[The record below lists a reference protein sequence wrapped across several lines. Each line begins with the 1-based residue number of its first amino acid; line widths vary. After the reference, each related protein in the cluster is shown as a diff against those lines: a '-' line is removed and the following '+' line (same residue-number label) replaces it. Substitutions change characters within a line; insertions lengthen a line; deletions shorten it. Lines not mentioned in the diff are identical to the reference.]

1 MWSESVLV
9 SFDDIMNA
17 SYDLPP
23 PNEPVRRKE
32 DRPARPATSSLQQIA
47 DSDPNLKKISKAEK
61 EKKYLENNEFTDL
74 LIDEQEDFLKNYSH
88 PKTIEVK
95 PLPKIRL
102 SLMPAPREEDEEND
116 SGKSPGA
123 KKKSKKSKS
132 PRRNLALFLESNVE
146 STIRLI
152 QVYT

>member
-1 MWSESVLV
+1 
-9 SFDDIMNA
+9 
-17 SYDLPP
+17 
-23 PNEPVRRKE
+23 
-32 DRPARPATSSLQQIA
+32 LQQIA

-116 SGKSPGA
+116 SDKSPGA
-123 KKKSKKSKS
+123 KKKSKSS
-132 PRRNLALFLESNVE
+132 RRNLAHS
-146 STIRLI
+146 SSSSRTSSRASSRR
-152 QVYT
+152 